1 METQETFDSIVLKQ
15 QYLKLQGL
23 GDRLEHIKR
32 QIDWEPFRPIV
43 ASVFRDNLETGGR
56 PHTDEL
62 LVVRC
67 MLLQSFYGLS
77 DQELEYSMHDRL
89 SFRNFA
95 GFPDSIPDF
104 TTIWKIRERLKEAN
118 KDAEIWNELQRQL
131 DAKGF
136 AIKSGTIQDASFIEA
151 DPGRKRR
158 YKEKQLEKEGKKAE
172 YTPKQLQH
180 MDHDGTYS
188 VKNQEIHFGYKTHV
202 KTDADFSLIR
212 SVDLTTASTHDSQI
226 ELSEPGDNFIMRD
239 KGYFG
244 TKLKTEGVTDYTMK
258 RATRGHP
265 LQELDKQWNRRITDI
280 RSRVERTFSVTK
292 RVFHGASTFVKTI
305 GRVRVKEVFKCVA
318 FNLYQLVTLEK
329 KRVLAAAG

>member
-1 METQETFDSIVLKQ
+1 MSFEAYVLRES
-15 QYLKLQGL
+15 YAKLQGL
-23 GDRLEHIKR
+23 GDRLDHIKR

-67 MLLQSFYGLS
+67 MLLQSFYSLS

-104 TTIWKIRERLKEAN
+104 TTIWKIRERLKEEN
-118 KDAEIWNELQRQL
+118 KDVEIWDELQRQL

-136 AIKSGTIQDASFIEA
+136 SIKNGTIQDASFIEA
-151 DPGRKRR
+151 DQGRKRHA
-158 YKEKQLEKEGKKAE
+158 KEKQLEKEGKKAE

-180 MDHDGTYS
+180 MDHDGSYS

-202 KTDADFSLIR
+202 KTDVDFSLIR
-212 SVDLTTASTHDSQI
+212 SVGITTASTHDSQV
-226 ELSEPGDNFIMRD
+226 ELSEPGDKFIMRD

-244 TKLKTEGVTDYTMK
+244 SKLKTEGVVDYTMQ

-265 LQELDKQWNRRITDI
+265 LQEIYKRWNRKITDV
-280 RSRVERTFSVTK
+280 RSRIERTFAVTK
-292 RVFHGASTFVKTI
+292 RVFDGAYTFVKTI
-305 GRVRVKEVFKCVA
+305 GRVRVKEVFKCFA